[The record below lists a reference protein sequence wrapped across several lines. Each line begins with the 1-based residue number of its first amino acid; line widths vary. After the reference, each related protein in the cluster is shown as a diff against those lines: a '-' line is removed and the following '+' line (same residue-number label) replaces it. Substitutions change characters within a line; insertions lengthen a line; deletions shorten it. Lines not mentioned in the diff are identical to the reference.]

1 MGFFDEFKA
10 KLVNSLQA
18 SPAISGV
25 TVQEEYP
32 SLERESLLKKPCLC
46 VGLYEIVSEAGGA
59 QYLGT
64 QSGGEDVFGKGVTV
78 TASFKVYVPLKAGG
92 SACHRVFSALAECLL
107 LGQNAFR
114 VQSIKCGE
122 VSCDRALGAFT
133 LTAYAQIKA
142 TVVSADD
149 TQVVIEQIDV
159 KRRGNG

>member
-10 KLVNSLQA
+10 KLVSCLQA
-18 SPAISGV
+18 SAALCGV
-25 TVQEEYP
+25 AVLEEYP
-32 SLERESLLKKPCLC
+32 ALERESLLKQPCLC
-46 VGLYEIVSEAGGA
+46 VGLYEIVSEAGGS

-78 TASFKVYVPLKAGG
+78 TVSFKVYTPLKQGG
-92 SACHRVFSALAECLL
+92 SACHRVFSALAQCLL
-107 LGQNAFR
+107 LGQNAIR
-114 VQSIKCGE
+114 VQSIRCKE

-149 TQVVIEQIDV
+149 TQTAIEEIEV
-159 KRRGNG
+159 KRRENG